1 MKQLWLAALLLV
13 DPRPVFAGHSC
24 GGGSSGGGGS
34 SSGGSSSG
42 GSSSGGSSSGG
53 SSYSSS
59 SSSSGGYVSSSE
71 GASSTG
77 GCIDDTDVHGYRHCT
92 RFGAWGKNMRLP
104 RFFFEAGTS
113 MRSFPSALAGS
124 TGSIQHGAESFSYR
138 VVMPTADGQRDL
150 AVMSNLRVGFGI
162 SRHLYS
168 GLEIEFGG
176 LASPASA
183 SAEMTSSGTFGSPN
197 VEQQRGIVLGVAAIG
212 GYRIS
217 GGRGSLAIEGAG
229 GERSVSYHFASAY
242 HDCETSS
249 TITAMRTVVE
259 ARARAE
265 LWLSP
270 WVTAGVSVGS
280 NVLEQSDWNAGLYLG
295 LHTRAF
301 AGSR

>member
-1 MKQLWLAALLLV
+1 MKHLWLAALLLV
-13 DPRPVFAGHSC
+13 DPRPVSAGHSC
-24 GGGSSGGGGS
+24 GGGGGS

-53 SSYSSS
+53 GSSYSSS
-59 SSSSGGYVSSSE
+59 SSDTSSSE
-71 GASSTG
+71 GSSSSG
-77 GCIDDTDVHGYRHCT
+77 GCSDGTDVHGYRHCT
-92 RFGAWGKNMRLP
+92 RFGAWGRNMRLP
-104 RFFFEAGTS
+104 RIFFEAGTS
-113 MRSFPSALAGS
+113 MRSFPSALGGS
-124 TGSIQHGAESFSYR
+124 TGSIQHGAEAFSYR
-138 VVMPTADGQRDL
+138 VVMPTSDGAQRDV

-183 SAEMTSSGTFGSPN
+183 NAEMTSTGTFGSPN
-197 VEQQRGIVLGVAAIG
+197 VEQQHGIVAGVAAIG

-280 NVLEQSDWNAGLYLG
+280 NVLQQSDWNAGLYLG